1 MLFKRGRRRSDRF
14 AEVLDESSGRRRRH
28 RRSELD
34 TELAPLVAIAAEIG
48 ATPAAP
54 DPTDE
59 FKAGLRAMLIATAER
74 DGIGVAA
81 DEKAAHAASR
91 AAMSAKTEVVKQVRT
106 PSSGR
111 ARAAVIIGVMAG
123 ALLLSGVSAA
133 STNALPG
140 NPLYQ
145 VKRTN
150 ERAQLALAGSD
161 ASRGKLYLDFAS
173 SRLREAR
180 QVGSDW
186 TDRVFA
192 DMNGETA
199 LGVSLLVS
207 AATTGDDTAISAIR
221 SFVDGQR
228 TQLASYALAAP
239 SSVPQIRN
247 SMNLLDQVSARA
259 DAVVAELT
267 HGSCFLAADS
277 LGPVPAPHC

>member
-14 AEVLDESSGRRRRH
+14 AEILDESSGRRRRH
-28 RRSELD
+28 RRSDLD
-34 TELAPLVAIAAEIG
+34 PELAPLVAIAAEVG

-54 DPTDE
+54 EPTDE
-59 FKAGLRAMLIATAER
+59 FKAGLRAMLLATAER
-74 DGIGVAA
+74 DGIGATA
-81 DEKAAHAASR
+81 DEKAAQAASR

-161 ASRGKLYLDFAS
+161 VSRGNLYLDFAG
-173 SRLREAR
+173 SRLREAA

-186 TDRVFA
+186 TDRMFT
-192 DMNGETA
+192 DMNDETA
-199 LGVSLLVS
+199 AGVVLLVS
-207 AATTGDDTAISAIR
+207 AAAAGDDTAISAIR
-221 SFVDGQR
+221 AFVDAQR
-228 TQLASYALAAP
+228 KLLASYAASEP
-239 SSVPQIRN
+239 SSVPQVRH
-247 SMNLLDQVSARA
+247 SMALLDQVSARA
-259 DAVVAELT
+259 DAAAAA
-267 HGSCFLAADS
+267 LARGCGLGPTTDS
-277 LGPVPAPHC
+277 LGPVPAC